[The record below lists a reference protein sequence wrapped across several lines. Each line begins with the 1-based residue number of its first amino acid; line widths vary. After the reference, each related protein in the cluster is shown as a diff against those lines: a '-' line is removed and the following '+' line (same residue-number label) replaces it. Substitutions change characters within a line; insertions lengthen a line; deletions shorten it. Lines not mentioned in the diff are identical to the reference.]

1 MRLVE
6 VGLAQHLLV
15 LVVLELQTQ
24 VLVEAVVLVVHLCQ
38 HNYLAVAVA
47 VLVDI
52 L

>member
-24 VLVEAVVLVVHLCQ
+24 VLEEAVVLVVNMYL
-38 HNYLAVAVA
+38 HNYPVEEVA

-52 L
+52 